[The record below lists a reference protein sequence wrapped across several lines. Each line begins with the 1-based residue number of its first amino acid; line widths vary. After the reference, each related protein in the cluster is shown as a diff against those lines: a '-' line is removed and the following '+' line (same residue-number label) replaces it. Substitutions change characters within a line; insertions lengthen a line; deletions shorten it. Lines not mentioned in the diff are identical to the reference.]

1 MSFIP
6 EGHLVPLN
14 KTDLDRKALG
24 EKKPQ
29 ASEIRSYICGRANVS
44 AYAGNLTVN
53 ESNIGKKSESSH
65 ENIRNWVLFCLFQI
79 SVKGGQHG
87 H

>member
-24 EKKPQ
+24 KKKKKKQTKPQ

-44 AYAGNLTVN
+44 AYAGNLNVN
-53 ESNIGKKSESSH
+53 D
-65 ENIRNWVLFCLFQI
+65 
-79 SVKGGQHG
+79 
-87 H
+87 

>member
-24 EKKPQ
+24 KKGKKKTQ

-44 AYAGNLTVN
+44 AYAGNLKVN
-53 ESNIGKKSESSH
+53 D
-65 ENIRNWVLFCLFQI
+65 
-79 SVKGGQHG
+79 
-87 H
+87 